1 MASLKALKIRIGSV
15 KSTQK
20 ITKAMKMVAAEAAP
34 RAAERGGG
42 RPYSSRMT
50 EVVAVARLARHG
62 RAAGPKLLAG
72 TGGGTDPDRRRH
84 RRPRPRRR
92 LQHQHRP
99 RGSPQDR
106 RADRAG
112 KTVLFYIVGR
122 KGRPVIQ
129 RLYPKSDHRPVRHE
143 RDEGADL
150 RGRAG
155 DREGHHRPLQTD
167 GIDVVHLA
175 YANFRST
182 LVQEPV
188 VEQIIPVPPRRR
200 TRPAKAQAPVAVE
213 YEPDEEEILADLLP
227 RNIAIQLYR
236 ALLENQ
242 AGFYGSQMTAMDN
255 ATRNAG
261 DMINKLSIQYNRQR
275 QAAITTEL
283 IEIISAPKRSNEPKA
298 RKTDM
303 ATAAEPRPEAAPRRP
318 KRRPRWERPARR
330 AT

>member
-20 ITKAMKMVAAEAAP
+20 ITKALNMVAASKLRRAQQNATAA
-34 RAAERGGG
+34 
-42 RPYSSRMT
+42 RPYSARMT
-50 EVVAVARLARHG
+50 DVVASLASRITVG
-62 RAAGPKLLAG
+62 PQTPKLLAG
-72 TGGGTDPDRRRH
+72 TGKDETHLIIVATGDRGLAGAFNTNIVRAARRI
-84 RRPRPRRR
+84 
-92 LQHQHRP
+92 
-99 RGSPQDR
+99 
-106 RADRAG
+106 ADELIAQG

-129 RLYPKSDHRPVRHE
+129 RLYPRSIIAQYDTSEMKNPSY
-143 RDEGADL
+143 AD
-150 RGRAG
+150 AQAIAKDIV
-155 DREGHHRPLQTD
+155 DRYQTD

-182 LVQEPV
+182 LVQEPT
-188 VEQIIPVPPRRR
+188 VEQIIPVAPRAEEAR
-200 TRPAKAQAPVAVE
+200 AKASASLAALE

-227 RNIAIQLYR
+227 RNIAVQIYR

-261 DMINKLSIQYNRQR
+261 DMINRLTIQYNRSR

-283 IEIISAPKRSNEPKA
+283 VEIISG
-298 RKTDM
+298 
-303 ATAAEPRPEAAPRRP
+303 AEAL
-318 KRRPRWERPARR
+318 
-330 AT
+330 

>member
-20 ITKAMKMVAAEAAP
+20 ITKALNMVAASKLRRAQQNATAA
-34 RAAERGGG
+34 
-42 RPYSSRMT
+42 RPYSQRMT
-50 EVVAVARLARHG
+50 QVVASLASRITPG
-62 RAAGPKLLAG
+62 PQSPKLLAG
-72 TGGGTDPDRRRH
+72 TGKDDTHLIILVTADRGLAGAFSSNIVRAVR
-84 RRPRPRRR
+84 
-92 LQHQHRP
+92 
-99 RGSPQDR
+99 R
-106 RADRAG
+106 RADELIDQG

-129 RLYPKSDHRPVRHE
+129 RLYPKSIIAQFDTSEMKNPSYAE
-143 RDEGADL
+143 AQAIAKDII
-150 RGRAG
+150 
-155 DREGHHRPLQTD
+155 DRYVTD

-188 VEQIIPVPPRRR
+188 IDQIIPVVPRAANDGAA
-200 TRPAKAQAPVAVE
+200 TALSLAAVE

-227 RNIAIQLYR
+227 RNVAVQLNR

-261 DMINKLSIQYNRQR
+261 DMIKKLGIIYNRQR
-275 QAAITTEL
+275 QAVITTEL
-283 IEIISAPKRSNEPKA
+283 IEIISG
-298 RKTDM
+298 
-303 ATAAEPRPEAAPRRP
+303 AEAL
-318 KRRPRWERPARR
+318 
-330 AT
+330 